1 MSALFDYIQ
10 TFSINRDRVNNS
22 AEVMLT
28 SIDLFF
34 KAKPSLTTNASG
46 SASPSVSIWICDV
59 TADGG
64 PILQRVVRDSISRV
78 EYELINTT
86 ANASSATRFS
96 FRNPLIITAGKTY
109 GLVIKFSDPAF
120 DIWLNKQGDRLVD
133 ESGPTGIPSPGAQ
146 SRFDGDLYRSNNTN
160 NFLKFD
166 DRDLKFK
173 INIAKF
179 TGTTASVNLVNKNY
193 EFLSFDA
200 FTGTFKGGEWVYQ
213 VTANSAGTLSVSNS
227 SRVVTG
233 TGTTLTNYTPGDK
246 IVIEDAGT
254 IDVLT
259 IENVTNA
266 TSMSVDRAPSF
277 INAAI
282 GFSVPPMAKVNS
294 VSYNQKKLFLVD
306 SNAANATFKFAAA
319 GALKGQIS
327 KATATISSVDR
338 YVIDAFRPEFKIGNP
353 STSTYSIQYKLAN
366 TSNNIAVS
374 YSNLENQKQNKVAEK
389 SYVLSRSDEVVGSS
403 LFGTNKKSAVAN
415 LSFVVG
421 ANTTNLFT
429 VPYVSG
435 DDLDLYM
442 QTYDVNNVYTET
454 RNGIEDYDTEIDK
467 NGLAK
472 SKYISIK
479 YQLEEKRYAEDLVVY
494 IKAYRP
500 FGTQVRVYAKIQ
512 NTGSENESF
521 DDKAWTPLELK
532 NNNDKYSREDD
543 ERNLIEYTYGLP
555 QYPAI
560 RYGLDTTF
568 TVDPANNVVLT
579 SSDISANVAAN
590 DLVKL
595 YDPSIVDNHE
605 VFKVVSANSTALE
618 LNKVVSNVNIPTNPG
633 VDLLK
638 YKTIAFNNIANDNV
652 ARYYTTSSNQE
663 VDKFNMYQI
672 KIVMLTDNSYVVPK
686 VDSLMAIATSA

>member
-1 MSALFDYIQ
+1 MSAAFDYIQ

-28 SIDLFF
+28 SIDLYF

-46 SASPSVSIWICDV
+46 SAKPSVSVWICDV
-59 TADGG
+59 TPDVG
-64 PILQRVVRDSISRV
+64 PIVQRVVKDSISRV

-86 ANASSATRFS
+86 GNASSSTRFS
-96 FRNPLIITAGKTY
+96 FRNPLVITAGKTY

-120 DIWLNKQGDRLVD
+120 DIWINKQGDRLVD
-133 ESGPTGIPSPGAQ
+133 ESGPTGTPSPGAQ
-146 SRFDGDLYRSNNTN
+146 SRFDGELYRSNNTN

-166 DRDLKFK
+166 DRDLKLK

-200 FTGTFKGGEWVYQ
+200 FTGTFRGGEWVYQ
-213 VTANSAGTLSVSNS
+213 VTANSTGTLSVSS
-227 SRVVTG
+227 TSRTLTG
-233 TGTTLTNYTPGDK
+233 TGTTLTNFTEGQK
-246 IVIEDAGT
+246 IVIESATT

-259 IENVTNA
+259 IERITNT
-266 TSMSVDRAPSF
+266 TSMIVDRSPSF
-277 INAAI
+277 SNAAI

-294 VSYNQKKLFLVD
+294 VNYSTKKLYLVD
-306 SNAANATFKFAAA
+306 SNAANATFKFAA
-319 GALKGQIS
+319 GSVKGQIS
-327 KATATISSVDR
+327 KATATITTIDR
-338 YVIDAFRPEFKIGNP
+338 FAIDAFRPEFKIGNP
-353 STSTYSIQYKLAN
+353 STSSYSVQYKLAN
-366 TSNNIAVS
+366 TANNIAAS
-374 YSNLENQKQNKVAEK
+374 FSNLENQKHNKVSEK
-389 SYVLSRSDEVVGSS
+389 SYILSRSDEVVGSS
-403 LFGTNKKSAVAN
+403 LFGTNNKSAVAN
-415 LSFVVG
+415 LTFTVTAS
-421 ANTTNLFT
+421 TTNLFT

-435 DDLDLYM
+435 DDLDFYM

-454 RNGIEDYDTEIDK
+454 RNGIEDYDTEIDR

-472 SKYISIK
+472 SKYISMK
-479 YQLEEKRYAEDLVVY
+479 YQLEEKRYSEDLVVY
-494 IKAYRP
+494 VKAYRP
-500 FGTQVRVYAKIQ
+500 FGTQVRVYAKLQ
-512 NTGSENESF
+512 NTGSDNEPF

-560 RYGLDTTF
+560 RYNIDTSF
-568 TVDPANNVVLT
+568 TVDPANNSIAT
-579 SSDISANVAAN
+579 STNVSSNVSVN
-590 DLVKL
+590 DLVRL
-595 YDPSIVDNHE
+595 YDPSIPQNHE
-605 VFKVVSANSTALE
+605 VFKVISANSTAIE
-618 LNKVVSNVNIPTNPG
+618 LNKLVSNVNIPTNPS

-638 YKTIAFNNIANDNV
+638 YKTIGFNNIASDNV
-652 ARYYTTSSNQE
+652 ARYYTTSTNQE

-672 KIVMLTDNSYVVPK
+672 KIVMLTDNSYLIPK